1 MASTNIKL
9 TRDELKNEIELYL
22 YDFKRIHDSFEIYK
36 GIKKSAS
43 EYSKEINSISQLIV
57 PILGS
62 LQYTF
67 LIWWYISLIIYLSFS
82 SI

>member
-43 EYSKEINSISQLIV
+43 EYSK
-57 PILGS
+57 
-62 LQYTF
+62 
-67 LIWWYISLIIYLSFS
+67 
-82 SI
+82 

>member
-9 TRDELKNEIELYL
+9 TKDELKNEIELYL

-43 EYSKEINSISQLIV
+43 EYSKEINSIS
-57 PILGS
+57 
-62 LQYTF
+62 
-67 LIWWYISLIIYLSFS
+67 
-82 SI
+82 